1 MAGSVTV
8 QGTKGVIDALK
19 ALGDQAGPA
28 FAQAI
33 YEEAEAVMTTS
44 KEQYVPVDTGV
55 LRGTGYV
62 APPEQI
68 GPVIS
73 VEIGYGG
80 PAAPY
85 ALAVHENPRAGKTGG
100 FSPQG
105 KPYKHWARV
114 GSWKYLELPWKEA
127 MAGLIERLEA
137 KLRAKV
143 RALG

>member
-8 QGTKGVIDALK
+8 QGTKGILDALK
-19 ALGDQAGPA
+19 ALGEQAMPA
-28 FAQAI
+28 LGQSL
-33 YEEAEAVMTTS
+33 YEEAEAVMATS

-55 LRGTGYV
+55 LRNTGYV
-62 APPEQI
+62 AAPEQL
-68 GPVIS
+68 GPLVS
-73 VEIGYGG
+73 VEVGFGG

-100 FSPQG
+100 VSPQG

-114 GSWKYLELPWKEA
+114 GEWKYLETPMKA
-127 MAGLIERLEA
+127 ATAGLLDRLEA
-137 KLRAKV
+137 KLKAKV